1 MQTRSSGSPRCSG
14 HLSGMFM
21 IYDTILYGELIQ
33 LYHSTFKEDEE
44 WNDQKLLFMSKEVHE
59 EFSIVL
65 LFLVLSLKRRFLR
78 LFFSAARAGSSLNLQ
93 PAWSSR
99 CWGPGWPSTD
109 IWSRPQSPFPSADA
123 QMTISAKCNPPNWF
137 SSWHLHSMICR
148 SLKLTPCW
156 RRGSS

>member
-1 MQTRSSGSPRCSG
+1 
-14 HLSGMFM
+14 M

-93 PAWSSR
+93 PA
-99 CWGPGWPSTD
+99 
-109 IWSRPQSPFPSADA
+109 
-123 QMTISAKCNPPNWF
+123 
-137 SSWHLHSMICR
+137 
-148 SLKLTPCW
+148 
-156 RRGSS
+156 